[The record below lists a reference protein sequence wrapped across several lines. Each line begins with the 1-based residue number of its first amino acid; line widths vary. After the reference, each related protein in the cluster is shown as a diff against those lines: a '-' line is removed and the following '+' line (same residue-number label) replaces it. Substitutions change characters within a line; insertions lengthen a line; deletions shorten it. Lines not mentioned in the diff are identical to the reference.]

1 MHLLYSDIV
10 SLQNSGKILDIQA
23 MNYFLVFIAFIG
35 LYAIVNFTVNRS
47 LYFACK
53 RSRAYSKILETIL
66 SSYIDKGFKSI
77 QIFKGVSF
85 EFYLG
90 KVKSDRQTHLSR
102 KAYESYLEFNLFRRF
117 KCIRFINQYSS
128 ELKTVIIAL
137 EKKQSLIKLFFKQ

>member
-1 MHLLYSDIV
+1 
-10 SLQNSGKILDIQA
+10 
-23 MNYFLVFIAFIG
+23 MNYFLVLIAFIG

-47 LYFACK
+47 LYLACK
-53 RSRAYSKILETIL
+53 KSLSYSRILETIL

-90 KVKSDRQTHLSR
+90 KVKSDRQTHLSK
-102 KAYESYLEFNLFRRF
+102 KAYESYLEFNLLRRF

-128 ELKTVIIAL
+128 ELKTVIVAL
-137 EKKQSLIKLFFKQ
+137 EKKAKQVTGN